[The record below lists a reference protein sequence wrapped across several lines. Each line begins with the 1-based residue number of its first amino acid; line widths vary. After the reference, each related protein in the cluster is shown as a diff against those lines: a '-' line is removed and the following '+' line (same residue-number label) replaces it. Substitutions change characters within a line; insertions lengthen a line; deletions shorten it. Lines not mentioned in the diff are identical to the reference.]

1 MRCIALEEQLIVCLF
16 LAPGIAE
23 LIIEYLKLEGNYKNH

>member
-1 MRCIALEEQLIVCLF
+1 MMSVALEEQLIAYLF

-23 LIIEYLKLEGNYKNH
+23 LIIEYLKLEGSYKDY